1 MVAGQRQ
8 APFQAGVVVQ
18 AERCLC
24 IGQPAFDEAGRA
36 VTEQASAAGRA
47 AVDVVAPR
55 GASSD
60 RTLPALARLQGLQ
73 VAVHPRTHTR
83 RCRVAAID
91 AGCDCLEQGDGI
103 AVALVF
109 GIHTRQFQPRRQE
122 VRLRGEHGLV
132 FGGGLAVLS
141 SHPRQRA
148 LRVVAQQRIVAGQFD
163 VLRQEGG
170 HRLPLLMLQREIE
183 RLAEVVDSALHA
195 VLLAVEGDGR
205 PLVLGLAQAL
215 LVLLLMAQL
224 AALFEHAAQV
234 ILLGAGIID
243 RPCQQQDDKK
253 EKVAHVRS
261 G

>member
-1 MVAGQRQ
+1 M
-8 APFQAGVVVQ
+8 
-18 AERCLC
+18 
-24 IGQPAFDEAGRA
+24 
-36 VTEQASAAGRA
+36 
-47 AVDVVAPR
+47 
-55 GASSD
+55 
-60 RTLPALARLQGLQ
+60 
-73 VAVHPRTHTR
+73 
-83 RCRVAAID
+83 
-91 AGCDCLEQGDGI
+91 
-103 AVALVF
+103 
-109 GIHTRQFQPRRQE
+109 
-122 VRLRGEHGLV
+122 
-132 FGGGLAVLS
+132 LS

-170 HRLPLLMLQREIE
+170 HGLPLLMLQREIE

-215 LVLLLMAQL
+215 LVLLLMTQL

-234 ILLGAGIID
+234 ILLGAGIIE